1 MAASDAAVPSA
12 LGGRADRRSPPP
24 ASQSKRDRKRQA
36 VMERLALLHDKFQHD
51 KDSTYRDQ
59 LQRVQFELN
68 NLQKFDPYTPSAF
81 EVAGELQQEHQQVMG
96 AAVHAESARS
106 VMDMTGV
113 QFPQLMTDFQDIMEA
128 RDYQLSQTK
137 NEYTRKVQE
146 YKNTFIFKAETARR
160 EHGLL
165 NSTLR
170 DRLINQMN
178 HKKARL
184 QNEKEAFDISDTNAL
199 ILNPSQFSLANP
211 GSPGGQAGKRSTRT
225 RKDAALDMNSN
236 NVYSD
241 AKKRKRNGGDDDGSP
256 APTRRA
262 LDTSNTTPF
271 WQSEKARTEA
281 RKAGS
286 VYSIGS
292 LFTEK
297 ELSMQYNTAAQA
309 AHLHMTRHRIT
320 GSASS
325 PESSDS
331 GNGESNDNW
340 DNESQPS
347 APVMERQI
355 SHATRSTRGVAN
367 QNFLDDRVLGIEGV
381 PNYDLP
387 SNLDL
392 IHSFGNE
399 VPKMPQAQPT
409 QYTKP
414 PNKGDTIV
422 PKGLSDA
429 DIFADCQIMA
439 SLKQYDQRRKPGSH
453 LDNPKGIRKTFEA
466 VSTPYQAGKYIG
478 FGRAPRED
486 PEDFEASLGLAA
498 GSSARSLPVRGQ
510 TRTFPAVS
518 AAPMSRQSSAGGV
531 AMSRQEA
538 TGSSRGKTR
547 KN

>member
-1 MAASDAAVPSA
+1 M
-12 LGGRADRRSPPP
+12 
-24 ASQSKRDRKRQA
+24 QS
-36 VMERLALLHDKFQHD
+36 
-51 KDSTYRDQ
+51 
-59 LQRVQFELN
+59 
-68 NLQKFDPYTPSAF
+68 
-81 EVAGELQQEHQQVMG
+81 
-96 AAVHAESARS
+96 
-106 VMDMTGV
+106 
-113 QFPQLMTDFQDIMEA
+113 
-128 RDYQLSQTK
+128 
-137 NEYTRKVQE
+137 EYTRKVQE
-146 YKNTFIFKAETARR
+146 YKNTFIFKAETAKR

-184 QNEKEAFDISDTNAL
+184 TSEKDAFDMSDTNAL

-211 GSPGGQAGKRSTRT
+211 GSPGGPAGKRSTRN
-225 RKDAALDMNSN
+225 RKDAAVDMNSN

-241 AKKRKRNGGDDDGSP
+241 TKKRKRNGGDDDGSP

-262 LDTSNTTPF
+262 FDTSNTTPF
-271 WQSEKARTEA
+271 WQSEKARAEA

-320 GSASS
+320 GGASS

-331 GNGESNDNW
+331 GNGESNDNG
-340 DNESQPS
+340 DESQPS

-381 PNYDLP
+381 PNFDLP

-392 IHSFGNE
+392 IHSFGRE
-399 VPKMPQAQPT
+399 APKMPQAQPT
-409 QYTKP
+409 QYTKA
-414 PNKGDTIV
+414 PNKQDSIV
-422 PKGLSDA
+422 PKGLSEA
-429 DIFADCQIMA
+429 DVFADCQIMA

-486 PEDFEASLGLAA
+486 PEVFEAALGLVA
-498 GSSARSLPVRGQ
+498 GSSARSLPARG
-510 TRTFPAVS
+510 TAKTFQAVAVA
-518 AAPMSRQSSAGGV
+518 AAPMSRQSSAGGAV
-531 AMSRQEA
+531 TSRQEA
-538 TGSSRGKTR
+538 TGSGRGKTR
-547 KN
+547 KS